1 MRMTKKSI
9 LQIIFD
15 PNVMVILF
23 FNGVLIVDMLYIVT
37 VVFSDFEHQVAAF
50 IAGILIVFLFDLWWL
65 TYRYLPPE

>member
-1 MRMTKKSI
+1 MTKKSI

-23 FNGVLIVDMLYIVT
+23 FNGLLIVDMLYIVT

>member
-23 FNGVLIVDMLYIVT
+23 FNGLLIVDMLYIVT